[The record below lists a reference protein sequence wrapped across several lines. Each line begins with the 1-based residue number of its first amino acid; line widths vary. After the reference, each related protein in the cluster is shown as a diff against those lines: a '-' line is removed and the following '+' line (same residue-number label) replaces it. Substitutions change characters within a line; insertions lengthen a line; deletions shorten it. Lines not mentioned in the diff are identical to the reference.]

1 MVTNRGILHS
11 DMNSYYASVEMML
24 DPSLR
29 GKPVAV
35 CGSTE
40 DRHGIVLAKS
50 DLAKKAGVRT
60 GMVNFEARRL
70 CPNLIIVP
78 PQYDQYLKYTK
89 LAHQIYGRYTDLVE
103 PFGMDECWLDVTGST
118 IYGTPLEIAESIRQ
132 TVKEELGLTVSIG
145 VSFNKIFAKL
155 GSDMKKPDAITE
167 IREDD
172 FHDKVWPLDVGE
184 LLYVGA
190 ATKEKLGR
198 YGIRT
203 IGDLASTSQEALKNL
218 LGINGLKLWNYANGT
233 DRSRVMHQD
242 FVSPIKSIGH
252 GVTCIADLETPDEV
266 FRVMLELSQ
275 DIGHRLRLHGL
286 MACGVQILIRSND
299 LYYSQYQCKLPFRT
313 QLPSEIADAGFQL
326 FSKRY
331 QRTELI
337 RAITIRGIDLVPQN
351 EPEQLSLL
359 VDQQRR
365 DRRIQLEDTVEDIR
379 RRFGK
384 RAISYACL
392 LGHNKIPGDT
402 GLSAY
407 KSRYALSERLVCGE
421 CGTLYRRCTWSKRGK
436 KKVVWRCVSRL
447 DYGTKYCH
455 KSPTLEEGSLQRTI
469 LAAISSVMS
478 QKETI
483 ISRITGAMEQTLA
496 PIPGETMSL
505 SEIEQRL
512 AEIDEEVRRV
522 VAQTAEQGL
531 SICADHMKALTDEC
545 AELKKQRSRIQEQRT
560 NNSALMKRVDDVA
573 STLRQTSPTITEWD
587 ESLIRQLVDTVKVV
601 SAEKII
607 VYLQGGT
614 QVEQNMVE

>member
-1 MVTNRGILHS
+1 
-11 DMNSYYASVEMML
+11 
-24 DPSLR
+24 
-29 GKPVAV
+29 
-35 CGSTE
+35 
-40 DRHGIVLAKS
+40 
-50 DLAKKAGVRT
+50 
-60 GMVNFEARRL
+60 
-70 CPNLIIVP
+70 
-78 PQYDQYLKYTK
+78 
-89 LAHQIYGRYTDLVE
+89 
-103 PFGMDECWLDVTGST
+103 
-118 IYGTPLEIAESIRQ
+118 
-132 TVKEELGLTVSIG
+132 
-145 VSFNKIFAKL
+145 
-155 GSDMKKPDAITE
+155 MKKPDAITE

-392 LGHNKIPGDT
+392 LGHNKIPGDN
-402 GLSAY
+402 
-407 KSRYALSERLVCGE
+407 RDLV
-421 CGTLYRRCTWSKRGK
+421 S
-436 KKVVWRCVSRL
+436 
-447 DYGTKYCH
+447 
-455 KSPTLEEGSLQRTI
+455 
-469 LAAISSVMS
+469 M
-478 QKETI
+478 
-483 ISRITGAMEQTLA
+483 
-496 PIPGETMSL
+496 PGIMY
-505 SEIEQRL
+505 Q
-512 AEIDEEVRRV
+512 
-522 VAQTAEQGL
+522 
-531 SICADHMKALTDEC
+531 
-545 AELKKQRSRIQEQRT
+545 
-560 NNSALMKRVDDVA
+560 
-573 STLRQTSPTITEWD
+573 
-587 ESLIRQLVDTVKVV
+587 
-601 SAEKII
+601 
-607 VYLQGGT
+607 
-614 QVEQNMVE
+614 